1 MPSLVSVVAALVV
14 ALPAAAA
21 PGDLDATFSGD
32 GIATAF
38 SNGSVATGVAVD
50 PQGRIVVAG
59 YTLDGGV
66 DVAVARFRPDGT
78 LDPAFGDGDGRV
90 RLDLGGTDYAFDV
103 APVPG
108 GGLALAGRR
117 TTADT
122 DLAFVLR
129 LGGRGRTVASFGDD
143 GLRTLD
149 FAKRYQAANAIGV
162 TSAGRLV
169 IVGWTSNGSTS
180 RSAMARLLPDGSFD
194 PGFSR
199 DGRAT
204 FNLSDAAE
212 QLRDLAVLDDG
223 RILAAGEAERGPQ
236 TRFALLRV
244 RANGSL
250 TRPSARGEG

>member
-1 MPSLVSVVAALVV
+1 M
-14 ALPAAAA
+14 
-21 PGDLDATFSGD
+21 
-32 GIATAF
+32 
-38 SNGSVATGVAVD
+38 
-50 PQGRIVVAG
+50 AG

-90 RLDLGGTDYAFDV
+90 RLDLGGTDYAFDL

-108 GGLALAGRR
+108 GGLAIAGRR

-129 LGGRGRTVASFGDD
+129 LGGRGRTVASFGND

-149 FAKRYQAANAIGV
+149 FAKRYQGANAIGV

-180 RSAMARLLPDGSFD
+180 RSAMARLLPDESFD
-194 PGFSR
+194 PGFSH

-223 RILAAGEAERGPQ
+223 RIGRGRGGAGPQ

-244 RANGSL
+244 RANG
-250 TRPSARGEG
+250 RPRPGVRHAARADVHRSRGRRGSGGRARRRRDGRIVLAGSAGDDWGVARYLPGGRPDRSFG